1 MLYHAIRLGCDKY
14 HPIYG
19 WDYDCA
25 LKAYREALKKR
36 HKSADPDS
44 PSFEEAAILLSF
56 ANGWSSR
63 MQCNVEDVQ
72 WALEEIQSYLNTLK
86 GKTILDVC
94 LDEGTR
100 ELICR
105 SFKVLAGCNRKGRNE
120 ATGASKI
127 LHIINPE
134 LFVMWDGAIRTGYI
148 CKLEK
153 KKEVWIWYTQF
164 LQEMQR
170 LAKQAVHEIME
181 NDKKCS
187 CKTAIASLTGC
198 KHTLAKA
205 LDEYNFMKYTKTCG
219 PVWKAES
226 ESCNSP

>member
-1 MLYHAIRLGCDKY
+1 MLYQAIRLGCDKY

-63 MQCNVEDVQ
+63 MQCKVEDVQ

-134 LFVMWDGAIRTGYI
+134 LFVMWDGAIRGGYGFGG
-148 CKLEK
+148 KYEG
-153 KKEVWIWYTQF
+153 EQYVDF
-164 LQEMQR
+164 LRRTQR
-170 LAKQAVHEIME
+170 LANYAICQIEKECGIPREEAI
-181 NDKKCS
+181 KLLKCER
-187 CKTAIASLTGC
+187 
-198 KHTLAKA
+198 HTLAKT
-205 LDEYNFMKYTKTCG
+205 LDEYKFMKYTKNCDA
-219 PVWKAES
+219 VWQAEY
-226 ESCNSP
+226 EPCNSP